1 MSKFNTIITAGLC
14 TQLLWSMPV
23 HAEHHEADMATV
35 FPQETVLFVGL
46 SGMQHLDGIDDDN
59 LQKRCLGD
67 PEFKAFYSALYGA
80 LDAFLQKTMR
90 EQGMPKELH
99 DSGLRLLESLTLH
112 PVGVGLIGLK
122 IGEGGPTV
130 DAALVCRAG
139 KTAAKMQADLTTM
152 LRLMG
157 APVEADGA
165 TTRVQLPLPG
175 GLAFSAVDDC
185 FVLTVGA
192 NAERLITNG
201 VRGDGSSLRDHAGL
215 KAARQR
221 IKGNDKTRTGMLFVN
236 VIEAR
241 RLYETYLPMAPDVDA
256 EELKVGMQIMDAL
269 GLEGLES
276 ICLEGH
282 LVGGA
287 SYTGLF
293 CHTPRGGR
301 GLLATSGT
309 KRLTEEDLALIPKD
323 PTFAFASNMDL
334 AGGFTAMM
342 NGIKQAPPEVSEQIE
357 GGLQQ
362 VEGMLGFRIVDLL
375 GKFGD
380 TFAIYDAPE
389 NGGFWF
395 SGVTLI
401 ADCNDVEGLGSL
413 VARMAGLGS
422 QMAGEELDMN
432 IRTQQHGKHKISF
445 VNSRGLPIPIAPAW
459 AAYKGRVIMALYPQM
474 VRGALDRLDKGDRA
488 DSLLTNAEFQ
498 HGFKTLGE
506 LGTTVSFVDTRNG
519 AAAAYPWILGF
530 AQAGVSMAQKE
541 GVDIDITAMPSYRTV
556 AQYIHNEVTAR
567 QVFDEGTLFASFG
580 NKPIGFST
588 FAGGQLVTSALGASI
603 MLPALVEARGV
614 AKRSVCAENMNQIA
628 MAMYLK
634 AMPPEEEE
642 VRDTKFPD
650 NFKEL
655 LEADFLKKKHL
666 ICPDSG
672 LTELKDLDD
681 CYVIVPGEST
691 FGWPNNIIV
700 YERPGHHGNE
710 GTHIVLQT
718 GETKFVS
725 LDEFEWLL
733 SDTKKRLKEK
743 ASSADAGD

>member
-1 MSKFNTIITAGLC
+1 MSKFTTIITVGLC
-14 TQLLWSMPV
+14 TQLFWSMPV
-23 HAEHHEADMATV
+23 HAEHHEADLAAV

-59 LQKRCLGD
+59 LQKRCLRD
-67 PEFKAFYSALYGA
+67 PEFRAFYAALYGG
-80 LDAFLQKTMR
+80 LDAFLQKAMR

-99 DSGLRLLESLTLH
+99 DSGLRLLESLTQH

-122 IGEGGPTV
+122 IGEGGPNV

-139 KTAAKMQADLTTM
+139 KAAAKMQTDLTTV

-157 APVEADGA
+157 GPVEADGA
-165 TTRVQLPLPG
+165 MTRVQLPVPG
-175 GLAFSAVDDC
+175 GLSFGAVDDC
-185 FVLTVGA
+185 FVLTIGA
-192 NAERLITNG
+192 NAERLITKG
-201 VRGDGSSLRDHAGL
+201 TRGEGSSLRDHAGL

-221 IKGNDKTRTGMLFVN
+221 IKGDDKSRTGMLFVN
-236 VIEAR
+236 VLEAR

-309 KRLTEEDLALIPKD
+309 KRLTEEDVALIPKD
-323 PTFAFASNMDL
+323 PTFAFASNIDL

-362 VEGMLGFRIVDLL
+362 VEGMLGFKIADLL

-380 TFAIYDAPE
+380 TFIVYDAPE

-395 SGVTLI
+395 SGITMI
-401 ADCNDVEGLGSL
+401 ADCKDVDGLGSL
-413 VARMAGLGS
+413 VARMAGLIS
-422 QMAGEELDMN
+422 AMAGEELDLS
-432 IRTQQHGKHKISF
+432 IRSQEHGKHTISF
-445 VNSRGLPIPIAPAW
+445 INSSGLPIPVAPAW

-474 VRGALDRLDKGDRA
+474 VRGALDRLDKGERN
-488 DSLLTNAEFQ
+488 DSLLANAEFK

-506 LGTTVSFVDTRNG
+506 LGTTVSYVDTREG
-519 AAAAYPWILGF
+519 AAAAYPWILGI
-530 AQAGVSMAQKE
+530 AQAGVSMVQKE
-541 GVDIDITAMPSYRTV
+541 GIDVDITAMPSYRTV
-556 AQYIHNEVTAR
+556 AQYIHNEVSTR
-567 QVFDEGTLFASFG
+567 QVFEDGTLFVSFG

-588 FAGGQLVTSALGASI
+588 FAGGQLATSALGASI
-603 MLPALVEARGV
+603 MIPAMAQAREQ
-614 AKRSVCAENMNQIA
+614 AKRTVCSANLRGIGQGMYIYAVDHDDKFPAKLQDLVDTNMNTADQFVCPSTDHTINDPIDSSYVYIA
-628 MAMYLK
+628 GQTTNGNPRNVL
-634 AMPPEEEE
+634 
-642 VRDTKFPD
+642 
-650 NFKEL
+650 
-655 LEADFLKKKHL
+655 
-666 ICPDSG
+666 
-672 LTELKDLDD
+672 
-681 CYVIVPGEST
+681 
-691 FGWPNNIIV
+691 V
-700 YERPGHHGNE
+700 YERPENHGEDGVCVLFMDGHVE
-710 GTHIVLQT
+710 FVDLDRLERELQQT
-718 GETKFVS
+718 RERMNK
-725 LDEFEWLL
+725 
-733 SDTKKRLKEK
+733 
-743 ASSADAGD
+743 